1 MKERRGE
8 EKLKYYKKREKR
20 KGDRLIVQRTHIY
33 RNQKFMKYLCVIVA
47 LLLSCVV
54 LYKFFNHHHH
64 HHHHDELRER
74 ERENESQN

>member
-1 MKERRGE
+1 
-8 EKLKYYKKREKR
+8 
-20 KGDRLIVQRTHIY
+20 VQRTHIY

-74 ERENESQN
+74 ERMRVKTREKLNSICEKKKLLY